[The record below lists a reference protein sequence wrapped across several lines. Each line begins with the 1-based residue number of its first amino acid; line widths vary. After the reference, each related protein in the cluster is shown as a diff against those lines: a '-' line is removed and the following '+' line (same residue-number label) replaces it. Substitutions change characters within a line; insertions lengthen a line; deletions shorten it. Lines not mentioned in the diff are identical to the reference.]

1 MWWISYVV
9 WRWCAKT
16 TKAATI
22 HYRKFKIDWQKRQY
36 LSKTNEWKCSEKIHQ
51 WMKSYRRRRRLQL
64 WHPIH
69 PHPTHTSFPFN
80 ILHIRMN
87 LNYQFNSININSSFT
102 SFQMAAKID
111 ISGKRN
117 TRMLCVC
124 ATCWKWKRI
133 SREMV
138 YTRILVCAVLCWWAS
153 TPAML
158 LNGKKF

>member
-9 WRWCAKT
+9 WRWCTKT
-16 TKAATI
+16 TKEATI

-124 ATCWKWKRI
+124 VLPAENEKGFQERWFI
-133 SREMV
+133 QES
-138 YTRILVCAVLCWWAS
+138 LFVLCCADGL
-153 TPAML
+153 PL
-158 LNGKKF
+158 LLCC